1 MLFLLFKP
9 TAIATSGKECLE
21 DDGSSLNYN
30 GKCNKFNV
38 DLETDDESLSIKM
51 DYAKDIVATLAPF
64 TMTVGG
70 CDITGKIS
78 NKNGDGSFI
87 RESTNARLP
96 TTFQVSKDKIT
107 YGAGIAISCSV
118 KFESMGEKGGFKVA
132 VKYNPDKDLPGL
144 RLTFDNAKFIGDRE
158 EESDWSW
165 SGWRIYVCIAGVLA
179 GVLIVGSIIFYLCYR
194 RRQNI
199 ANRDAALQAGTST
212 TDLTTATSKLSTTN
226 ASQVSSNTTMAA
238 PLPALKTQSTV
249 GQQAVPQPANVGQQA
264 APQPANVGQEAAP
277 EQRAAPPLPVQA
289 QESKSTERDHTGE
302 LIVQNMERQAREKE
316 AEEKKEKEERE
327 KQEKEKQEKEKQTPR
342 AKKTSS
348 NDKLSRGSNTS
359 KGSKSSKGSKKHK
372 KKDGKLKAAEEGGA
386 VAKKTTE
393 NQPGTSK
400 EGDGTKNQDEAS
412 VLKLDKTKSEHSVM
426 GDLEADPAQN
436 VAKQDVREEPR
447 QEPREE
453 AREAA
458 PPPKEN
464 PRSWDREWPK
474 TAPTEAYKQYLDSL
488 LLGSLMFLRRRCEGW
503 SLCFM
508 LFLLFKPTAIATSGK
523 ECLEDDGSS
532 LNYNGKCN
540 KFNVDL
546 ETDDE
551 SLSIKMDYAKDIV
564 ATLAPF
570 TMTVGGCDITGKIS
584 NKNGDGSF
592 IRESTNARLP
602 TTFQVSKDK
611 ITYGAGIA
619 ISCSVKFESMG
630 EKGGFKVAVK
640 YNPDKDLPGLRL
652 TFEEREK
659 QEKEK
664 QEKEK
669 QTPRAKKTSSN
680 DKLSRGSNTSKGSK
694 SSKGSKKHKKKDG
707 KLKAAEEGGAVAKK
721 TTENQPGTSKEG
733 DGTKNQDEA
742 SVLKLDKTKSE
753 HSVMGDLEADPAQNV
768 AKQDVREEPRQEPR
782 EEAREAAPPPKENP
796 RSWDRE
802 WPKTAPT
809 EAYKQY
815 VREHYLNNYEELVE
829 YSNRHPITQETLNA
843 LGPWYDE
850 IRKADADYDAKIFTP
865 TEKADY
871 SYFIYIF
878 IAIVVVA
885 LVVKLLAIVC
895 WYCRKRR
902 ARARNQEP
910 NASKPTINANL
921 GTEAQAPNV
930 A

>member
-1 MLFLLFKP
+1 
-9 TAIATSGKECLE
+9 
-21 DDGSSLNYN
+21 
-30 GKCNKFNV
+30 
-38 DLETDDESLSIKM
+38 M
-51 DYAKDIVATLAPF
+51 DYAKDIVAAMEPF
-64 TMTVGG
+64 TMTLGG

-87 RESTNARLP
+87 RESKQIIHNTI
-96 TTFQVSKDKIT
+96 TSKFQ
-107 YGAGIAISCSV
+107 APAH
-118 KFESMGEKGGFKVA
+118 
-132 VKYNPDKDLPGL
+132 
-144 RLTFDNAKFIGDRE
+144 DNAKFIGDRE

-249 GQQAVPQPANVGQQA
+249 GQQAVPQPANVGQ
-264 APQPANVGQEAAP
+264 EAAP

-327 KQEKEKQEKEKQTPR
+327 KREKEKQTPR

-359 KGSKSSKGSKKHK
+359 KGSKSSKGSNKKKRTKKEASKVSNGSNVSNASKSSKGSTSSKGSKKHK

-386 VAKKTTE
+386 VAKKSTE

-458 PPPKEN
+458 PPPEEN
-464 PRSWDREWPK
+464 PGSWEWPN
-474 TAPTEAYKQYLDSL
+474 TAPTEADKQYVREHFTGDYKEL
-488 LLGSLMFLRRRCEGW
+488 LAYSKRHPVSQETLNALGPWYYETTKASEDHAAKQNPAFNTDCQFFVFIKMLADERGLKWPPTLAPYTGLGIVGFGLCGFAFFILTAEIVVENVRR
-503 SLCFM
+503 
-508 LFLLFKPTAIATSGK
+508 
-523 ECLEDDGSS
+523 
-532 LNYNGKCN
+532 NYNGKCN

-564 ATLAPF
+564 AAMEPF
-570 TMTVGGCDITGKIS
+570 TMTLGGCDITGKIS

-592 IRESTNARLP
+592 IRES
-602 TTFQVSKDK
+602 
-611 ITYGAGIA
+611 
-619 ISCSVKFESMG
+619 
-630 EKGGFKVAVK
+630 
-640 YNPDKDLPGLRL
+640 
-652 TFEEREK
+652 K
-659 QEKEK
+659 QIIHN
-664 QEKEK
+664 
-669 QTPRAKKTSSN
+669 TI
-680 DKLSRGSNTSKGSK
+680 TSKFQAPAHVFRQR
-694 SSKGSKKHKKKDG
+694 SSF
-707 KLKAAEEGGAVAKK
+707 
-721 TTENQPGTSKEG
+721 Q
-733 DGTKNQDEA
+733 
-742 SVLKLDKTKSE
+742 
-753 HSVMGDLEADPAQNV
+753 
-768 AKQDVREEPRQEPR
+768 
-782 EEAREAAPPPKENP
+782 
-796 RSWDRE
+796 
-802 WPKTAPT
+802 
-809 EAYKQY
+809 
-815 VREHYLNNYEELVE
+815 
-829 YSNRHPITQETLNA
+829 
-843 LGPWYDE
+843 
-850 IRKADADYDAKIFTP
+850 DAKIFTP

-871 SYFIYIF
+871 SHFIYIF

>member
-1 MLFLLFKP
+1 
-9 TAIATSGKECLE
+9 
-21 DDGSSLNYN
+21 
-30 GKCNKFNV
+30 
-38 DLETDDESLSIKM
+38 
-51 DYAKDIVATLAPF
+51 
-64 TMTVGG
+64 
-70 CDITGKIS
+70 
-78 NKNGDGSFI
+78 
-87 RESTNARLP
+87 
-96 TTFQVSKDKIT
+96 
-107 YGAGIAISCSV
+107 
-118 KFESMGEKGGFKVA
+118 
-132 VKYNPDKDLPGL
+132 
-144 RLTFDNAKFIGDRE
+144 
-158 EESDWSW
+158 
-165 SGWRIYVCIAGVLA
+165 
-179 GVLIVGSIIFYLCYR
+179 
-194 RRQNI
+194 
-199 ANRDAALQAGTST
+199 
-212 TDLTTATSKLSTTN
+212 
-226 ASQVSSNTTMAA
+226 
-238 PLPALKTQSTV
+238 
-249 GQQAVPQPANVGQQA
+249 
-264 APQPANVGQEAAP
+264 
-277 EQRAAPPLPVQA
+277 
-289 QESKSTERDHTGE
+289 
-302 LIVQNMERQAREKE
+302 
-316 AEEKKEKEERE
+316 
-327 KQEKEKQEKEKQTPR
+327 
-342 AKKTSS
+342 
-348 NDKLSRGSNTS
+348 
-359 KGSKSSKGSKKHK
+359 
-372 KKDGKLKAAEEGGA
+372 
-386 VAKKTTE
+386 
-393 NQPGTSK
+393 
-400 EGDGTKNQDEAS
+400 
-412 VLKLDKTKSEHSVM
+412 
-426 GDLEADPAQN
+426 
-436 VAKQDVREEPR
+436 
-447 QEPREE
+447 
-453 AREAA
+453 
-458 PPPKEN
+458 
-464 PRSWDREWPK
+464 
-474 TAPTEAYKQYLDSL
+474 
-488 LLGSLMFLRRRCEGW
+488 MFLRRRCEGW

-652 TFEEREK
+652 TFEAEEKKEKEEREK

-782 EEAREAAPPPKENP
+782 EEAREAAPPP
-796 RSWDRE
+796 
-802 WPKTAPT
+802 
-809 EAYKQY
+809 
-815 VREHYLNNYEELVE
+815 
-829 YSNRHPITQETLNA
+829 
-843 LGPWYDE
+843 
-850 IRKADADYDAKIFTP
+850 DAKIFTP